1 MKTTMKWLRRLL
13 FVVAAVIVLVLALL
27 VFTALRT
34 ERPVGFEVAQTSAGG
49 KPFAIGLW
57 YPTDAT
63 PRPTTM
69 LGLVLMSV
77 APDAPVAGQGLPL
90 VVISHGNGGGLA
102 SHADL
107 AMSLANAGYVVA
119 APMHPGD
126 NAVDQSAAGSATLY
140 SERNAQVRASVDYLL
155 NKWRSGHLIDP
166 ARVGAYG
173 FSAGAFAVLTAAG
186 ARPDFG
192 KIPAHCAAHPEF
204 VCEVLKHDA
213 NPLLDAGGPLQAG
226 EFATDTR
233 IKAAVLAA
241 PGLGFT
247 LDRAG
252 LAMVRIP
259 IQLWSGD
266 ADRHVPYSTNAKL
279 IREGLG
285 SQVQFHAVP
294 GAGHAAF
301 LAPCALLGPPELC
314 RDEAPF
320 DRKQFHA
327 DMNTRVIA
335 FFDEHIGRQ
344 PRADGAP
351 MAQ

>member
-1 MKTTMKWLRRLL
+1 MKWLRRAF
-13 FVVAAVIVLVLALL
+13 FVIAGVIALVLGLL

-34 ERPVGFEVAQTSAGG
+34 ERPVGFEVVQTSAGG
-49 KPFAIGLW
+49 KPFAMGLW

-90 VVISHGNGGGLA
+90 VVISHGNGGGPA
-102 SHADL
+102 SHVDL
-107 AMSLANAGYVVA
+107 ALSLANAGYVVA

-126 NAVDQSAAGSATLY
+126 NAADQSAAGSPALY
-140 SERNAQVRASVDYLL
+140 SERNAQVRATLDYLL
-155 NKWRSGHLIDP
+155 SKWRSGHLIDP
-166 ARVGAYG
+166 MRAGAYG
-173 FSAGAFAVLTAAG
+173 FSAGAFTVLTAAG
-186 ARPDFG
+186 AKPDFG
-192 KIPAHCAAHPEF
+192 KIPTHCAAHPEF
-204 VCEVLKHDA
+204 ICEVFRHHA

-226 EFATDTR
+226 EFAMDTR
-233 IKAAVLAA
+233 IRAAVLAA

-247 LDRAG
+247 LDRDG
-252 LAMVRIP
+252 LATVRIP
-259 IQLWSGD
+259 IQLWSGEL
-266 ADRHVPYSTNAKL
+266 DRNVPYSTNAKL
-279 IREGLG
+279 IREGLD

-301 LAPCALLGPPELC
+301 LAPCALLGPPQLC

-327 DMNTRVIA
+327 DMNARVIA
-335 FFDEHIGRQ
+335 FFDEHLGRRLA
-344 PRADGAP
+344 PDGAL